1 MSTTME
7 KTKEIVCAG
16 MFTAVLAILSQLSI
30 PMPTGVPITLQT
42 FAVALTG
49 VVLSWKLGLAST
61 IIYIFLGTVGVPVFT
76 EFSGGLHVLAGYT
89 GGFIWGFLIL
99 VCLSGIGIL
108 MKNKVFGILLGIAG
122 LAICHLIGVLQFMV
136 VAGMSFAESFLLASA
151 TYLIKDVI
159 SVILAFIVGAQ
170 IRTRLMKAGLL
181 L

>member
-61 IIYIFLGTVGVPVFT
+61 IIYIFLGTVGVPVFS
-76 EFSGGLHVLAGYT
+76 EFSGGLHVLVGYT

-122 LAICHLIGVLQFMV
+122 LAFCHLIGVLQFML
-136 VAGMSFAESFLLASA
+136 VANMSFAESFLLASA
-151 TYLIKDVI
+151 PYLIKDVI

-170 IRTRLMKAGLL
+170 IRTRLLKAGLL
-181 L
+181 S

>member
-61 IIYIFLGTVGVPVFT
+61 IIYIFLGTVGVPVFS
-76 EFSGGLHVLAGYT
+76 EFSGGLHVLVGYT

-122 LAICHLIGVLQFMV
+122 LVFCHLIGVLQFML
-136 VAGMSFAESFLLASA
+136 VANMSFAESFLLASA
-151 TYLIKDVI
+151 PYLIKDVI

-181 L
+181 S

>member
-61 IIYIFLGTVGVPVFT
+61 IIYIFLGTVGVPVFS
-76 EFSGGLHVLAGYT
+76 EFSGGLHVLVGYT

-99 VCLSGIGIL
+99 VSLSGIGIL
-108 MKNKVFGILLGIAG
+108 MKNKVSGILLGIAG
-122 LAICHLIGVLQFMV
+122 LAFCHLIGVLQFMV
-136 VAGMSFAESFLLASA
+136 VAGMSFIESFLVASA
-151 TYLIKDVI
+151 PYLIKDVI

>member
-61 IIYIFLGTVGVPVFT
+61 IIYILLGTVGVPVFS
-76 EFSGGLHVLAGYT
+76 EFSGGLHVLVGYT

-122 LAICHLIGVLQFMV
+122 LAFCHLIGVLQFMQ
-136 VAGMSFAESFLLASA
+136 VANMSFTESFLLASA
-151 TYLIKDVI
+151 PYLIKDVI

>member
-1 MSTTME
+1 MSTTMK

-49 VVLSWKLGLAST
+49 VVLSWQLGLAST
-61 IIYIFLGTVGVPVFT
+61 IIYILLGAVGVPVFC
-76 EFSGGLHVLAGYT
+76 EFSGGLHVLVGYT

-99 VCLSGIGIL
+99 VYLSGIGIL
-108 MKNKVFGILLGIAG
+108 MRSKITGILFGIAG
-122 LAICHLIGVLQFMV
+122 LVSCHLIGVLQFMV
-136 VAGMSFAESFLLASA
+136 VAGMSFTKSFLLASA
-151 TYLIKDVI
+151 PYLIKDVI
-159 SVILAFIVGAQ
+159 SVILAFVVGAQ

-181 L
+181 S